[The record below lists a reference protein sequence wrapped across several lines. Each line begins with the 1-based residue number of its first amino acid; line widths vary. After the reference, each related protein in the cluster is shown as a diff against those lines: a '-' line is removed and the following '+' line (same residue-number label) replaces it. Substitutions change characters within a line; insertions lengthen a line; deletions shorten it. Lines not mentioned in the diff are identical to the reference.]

1 MDINSKTLHIFKS
14 FIDDL
19 IKVFP
24 EYKEYLIVN
33 YSDVLSLETL
43 QISECSKIKD
53 FLNKIDFFFTEI
65 TDRNECIFDSELFLL
80 KDICFKKIG

>member
-24 EYKEYLIVN
+24 EYKEALIVN

-43 QISECSKIKD
+43 QISECSKITD
-53 FLNKIDFFFTEI
+53 LLNQIDSICSQLDI
-65 TDRNECIFDSELFLL
+65 TNPRVIL
-80 KDICFKKIG
+80 